1 MSMSVVEV
9 TDQNFESE
17 VTNSDQPVLID
28 FWGDWCPPC
37 LQLAPIV
44 DSLAVKYQGRVKVA
58 KAKLDGARKT
68 VVRLRISAL
77 PTLVVLRDGQ
87 PVETMIGTPSLDRPS
102 ICLDR
107 HLASAGVSENPQAS
121 KSGA

>member
-68 VVRLRISAL
+68 AVRLRISAL
-77 PTLVVLRDGQ
+77 PTLVVLRNGQ
-87 PVETMIGTPSLDRPS
+87 PVETMIGTQSLDRLS